1 MSFFRRLTD
10 ERGVALPV
18 ALAVLVTVAGLATVA
33 ARAAIVSN
41 NQSFRDNNAKRAV
54 QGANAG
60 LQAAVYQANLLQP
73 SSAQCVHKAVSD
85 GALSNGA
92 LQADTWCQ
100 PQTEDLGDGATYS
113 FQVSGPT
120 VTTSS
125 TGLSV
130 DQRKVVSFGEV
141 NGVRRRAVVTINAGR
156 GAPIFPPGYAVAV
169 RESINMKNNADIS
182 GHLGSNGSITIMN
195 NLDSCG
201 NVTPGPGRN
210 AKIGKNFTQCPGYN
224 TTPAAEPY
232 DLQPVDISKAT
243 PNDNVRL
250 TNMKAGSG
258 TPQDTCSNCNK
269 IGWNSSTKVLTIEAP
284 GVWNPSGN
292 VYLLCR
298 LDFKGGT
305 IQIASRSTPL
315 FIYIDSP
322 ENCGG
327 TSGMGSAVMGGTFT
341 NLYSPPQP
349 IGILVAGSPTKATS
363 VDLPT
368 NDANTPIGIYAPNS
382 TLIQQQQGGNNV
394 NFHGAVVGK
403 TLDVKNNAKFSWND
417 SISGLL
423 SGSNIRF
430 YQAATGSYKECTTAA
445 TGTAPDSGC

>member
-18 ALAVLVTVAGLATVA
+18 ALAVLFTVAGLATVA

-54 QGANAG
+54 QGANGG
-60 LQAAVYQANLLQP
+60 LQAALYQTNLLQP
-73 SSAQCVHKAVSD
+73 SSTQCVHKAVSD

-100 PQTEDLGDGATYS
+100 PQTEDLGDGAGYT
-113 FQVSGPT
+113 FQVSSPSV
-120 VTTSS
+120 VTTS

-130 DQRKVVSFGEV
+130 DQRKVVSYGTV
-141 NGVRRRAVVTINAGR
+141 NGVRRRAVMTMNAGR
-156 GAPIFPPGYAVAV
+156 GAPIFPPGYTVAV
-169 RESINMKNNADIS
+169 RDSINMKNNANIS
-182 GHLGSNGSITIMN
+182 GHIGSNGTITVKN

-201 NVTPGPGRN
+201 NVTPGPGKT

-224 TTPAAEPY
+224 TTPAAEPF

-258 TPQDTCSNCNK
+258 SPQDTCSSCNK
-269 IGWNSSTKVLTIEAP
+269 ITWSSSTKVLTIDNAT
-284 GVWNPSGN
+284 WNPTGN
-292 VYLLCR
+292 VYLFCR
-298 LDFKGGT
+298 LDLKSGGK
-305 IQIASRSTPL
+305 IQVASRSTPL
-315 FIYIDSP
+315 FFYIDSP

-327 TSGMGSAVMGGTFT
+327 TTGMGSVVLDGTFT
-341 NLYSPPQP
+341 NLYSPAHA
-349 IGILVAGSPTKATS
+349 IAILVAGSPTKATS
-363 VDLPT
+363 VDLPS
-368 NDANTPIGIYAPNS
+368 NDANSPIGIYAPNS
-382 TLIQQQQGGNNV
+382 TVIQKNNV
-394 NFHGAVVGK
+394 NFTGAIVAKSLTVM
-403 TLDVKNNAKFSWND
+403 NNANFTWHS
-417 SISGLL
+417 SIDGLL

-430 YQAATGSYKECTTAA
+430 YQAATGSYKECTSAA